1 MQRKSSKF
9 RIKNCSLKKSKRKL
23 QLENFEFLSTAN
35 LIGLQ
40 QNKTPVMAKSHVEA
54 NHNGVISCIMCAT
67 RFPGPWKHYIFTRML
82 IFYGLFMCL
91 KKIQMLSYLTLCTCN
106 FKCKVIIIFECTLGA
121 FFINPFEQSLRLLSK
136 YIAVFF
142 MKSCKA

>member
-1 MQRKSSKF
+1 
-9 RIKNCSLKKSKRKL
+9 
-23 QLENFEFLSTAN
+23 
-35 LIGLQ
+35 
-40 QNKTPVMAKSHVEA
+40 MAKSELVKGIRLAVMFVESKQD
-54 NHNGVISCIMCAT
+54 HTTTCEVMLKPIITVSCMCAT
-67 RFPGPWKHYIFTRML
+67 RFPGPRKHYIFTRIL